1 MKENSPDVSLDEYF
15 DFDAELSTAKTDIND
30 YALGWRQQAC
40 VKCTDKVIHQLSIN
54 EEVISDES
62 EDMSPKRIGWKTIAI
77 SGGVTQ
83 TLKSFTINEKKCFLP
98 AWRSEITLKA
108 LYYQNVMILPWKYN
122 SDFYRTYSL
131 IIFIKRI
138 THLDSTIYGANYVSY
153 KGIFRSQSNI
163 DNVSFL
169 RKLLT
174 AFSR

>member
-1 MKENSPDVSLDEYF
+1 
-15 DFDAELSTAKTDIND
+15 
-30 YALGWRQQAC
+30 
-40 VKCTDKVIHQLSIN
+40 
-54 EEVISDES
+54 
-62 EDMSPKRIGWKTIAI
+62 
-77 SGGVTQ
+77 
-83 TLKSFTINEKKCFLP
+83 
-98 AWRSEITLKA
+98 
-108 LYYQNVMILPWKYN
+108 MILLGKYN